1 MVPETVRR
9 ALRSPARSTHANIFT
24 NGFVVRYS
32 GSARWGSSGCG
43 AGKAPGRPNAGGGV
57 TPEDPR
63 TAPRGQQRSGRHGIR
78 YGEVVQRRE
87 GVRVHHGGG
96 RGGGV
101 PPPRRGAAGGVR
113 GHLRPEGEESGER
126 PQGLN
131 DTRPRPVAAGRG
143 RGPFRGG
150 ETHDG

>member
-96 RGGGV
+96 RGGHLRPFQRDQGGGG
-101 PPPRRGAAGGVR
+101 PEPRRGGAGGGGGARRPHR
-113 GHLRPEGEESGER
+113 GAR
-126 PQGLN
+126 
-131 DTRPRPVAAGRG
+131 RG
-143 RGPFRGG
+143 TTP
-150 ETHDG
+150 